1 MVRVNIF
8 SPEFD
13 RSSDRDGYRWRAAQ
27 IGGALG
33 AEQIGATVYELPEG
47 ERTYPF
53 HFHNGIEEWLVV
65 LEGEPVL
72 RDSEGEQVLRRGDV
86 ACFSI
91 GSEGAHQVRGPGTV
105 MIVSAGRL
113 PETTLYP
120 DSGKVGVKPPGKVF
134 RLSDAADYWEGE

>member
-1 MVRVNIF
+1 MARVNIF
-8 SPEFD
+8 SPEFH

-33 AEQIGATVYELPEG
+33 AEQIGATVYELPDG

-53 HFHNGIEEWLVV
+53 HFHNGIEEWLIV
-65 LEGEPVL
+65 LQGAPVL
-72 RDSEGEQVLRRGDV
+72 RDSEGERVLRGGDV
-86 ACFSI
+86 VCFPI
-91 GSEGAHQVRGPGTV
+91 GAEGAHQVRGPGMV
-105 MIVSAGRL
+105 MIVSTGRL

-120 DSGKVGVKPPGKVF
+120 DSAKVGVKPPGKVF